1 MQHFSVSDLTAKMTR
16 TQKSQKLCK
25 TMLHSLFFFLHHI
38 CLYGSPVSHCLL
50 CSVII
55 IGVAILSTL
64 NYFSL
69 FLKEKLRNKKWNP
82 VTSFTTLLKHW
93 PLNSVPMLSQFSSPP
108 FYTNRKTGKVWLWF
122 IYSFNK
128 YMKSYQI
135 PRTETHSKMN
145 KKFPSSHSLSERNT
159 KEVITE

>member
-69 FLKEKLRNKKWNP
+69 FLKEKLRDKNGILLHLLPPCWSTDPLTQCLCCPNFHHHHFTQTERQAKYGCDLFIHSTNTWNP
-82 VTSFTTLLKHW
+82 IRYQELRHTQIWTR
-93 PLNSVPMLSQFSSPP
+93 SVPPLTAWQ
-108 FYTNRKTGKVWLWF
+108 RGIL
-122 IYSFNK
+122 
-128 YMKSYQI
+128 
-135 PRTETHSKMN
+135 
-145 KKFPSSHSLSERNT
+145 KK
-159 KEVITE
+159 